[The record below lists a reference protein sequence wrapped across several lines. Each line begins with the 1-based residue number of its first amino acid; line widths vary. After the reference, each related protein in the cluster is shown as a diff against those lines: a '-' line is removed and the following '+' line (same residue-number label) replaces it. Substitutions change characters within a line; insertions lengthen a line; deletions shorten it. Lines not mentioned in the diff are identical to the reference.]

1 MKTFLKATMC
11 TVAMAATMSM
21 AAANFPFP
29 QNMKSPYGYTI
40 PFASPDSIKVHFDL
54 WKKAWYDAN
63 QGWVLAPEGTCS
75 TVSEAIAYGM
85 LITVYM
91 DDGKSNE
98 YKTMF
103 DKLYNTWTSN
113 ASGGGGMNWRIGCD
127 GGSGSAS
134 DADFDAALALV
145 MASKQWGDESYMTKA
160 KSLISWISSNDLN
173 GSKIKPGNQWN
184 DAFNPSY
191 ATTANF
197 KLFQDVAGGSWTGVI
212 SQAYTDLNACANSKT
227 GLVPDWCDWNS
238 HQPTKTSA
246 SVAQDENPGFFD
258 DAARTPWRMAW
269 AYYWYG
275 DTKAQAFNK
284 KINDWMI
291 PETRTASG
299 INSGYFINGQAVKSE
314 KRNFV
319 SSTFSG
325 GMGIA
330 ASSVDESASKSF
342 METVYKALVNMKS
355 CKNASGCGEGSN
367 PGEKY
372 YPATLN
378 LLYLLLMTGN
388 MPNFYNMTGFEKFT
402 PDPSLMSGVGDAEG
416 VQMAKKDSTVGVS
429 GFWNWGGYHD
439 KLGIGTVMSPD
450 SGESPLYAKNCEIT
464 AEATM
469 EIGPEPEWTQAKA
482 DVCKNTPAQCELKYP
497 SAGIA
502 MSFLSNDKK
511 GVDLEALGVKY
522 LRVTAKT
529 QGPIRMAVL
538 NEITNENDAK
548 GVPNA
553 GAGSEPGT
561 YVDPTDDYTAVLY
574 DMTPSQ
580 YGFVGDGKNEF
591 DKLSW
596 VSNEAPI
603 GAEIIKRVTGL
614 KWEVKDA
621 KGGFGSVSIK
631 AIEFLD
637 ASKNVIDPFLITG
650 IRIPEYQCSS
660 NPGSS
665 SSNPGS
671 SAVGFYNAPSIDK
684 VKVIASGNQVQVLG
698 ASVGSAYTVFSLQ
711 GKVVASGM
719 ITSASQ
725 GITVPNKGTFL
736 VRVGTKLHMVAVK

>member
-11 TVAMAATMSM
+11 AVALTAVAGT
-21 AAANFPFP
+21 AGQYPFP
-29 QNMKSPYGYTI
+29 QNMKNPHGYTI
-40 PFASPDSIKVHFDL
+40 PFADTDMIKEHYKL
-54 WKKAWYDAN
+54 WKQAWYDAN

-85 LITVYM
+85 MITVYM
-91 DDGKSNE
+91 DEEDVFK
-98 YKTMF
+98 
-103 DKLYNTWTSN
+103 KLYNTWKSN
-113 ASGGGGMNWRIGCD
+113 GGNGAGMNWRVGCD

-145 MASKQWGDESYMTKA
+145 MASKQWNNSSYLSDA
-160 KSLISWISSNDLN
+160 KTMITWIASNDIKSN
-173 GSKIKPGNQWN
+173 KIMPGNQWS
-184 DAFNPSY
+184 DYFNPSY

-197 KLFQDVAGGSWTGVI
+197 KLFQDVNGGSWNSVI
-212 SQAYTDLNACANSKT
+212 SQAYSDLNACASTTT
-227 GLVPDWCDWNS
+227 GLVSDWCDWNS
-238 HQPTKTSA
+238 HKPVKNDKA
-246 SVAQDENPGFFD
+246 AVGQDENPGFFD

-275 DTKAQAFNK
+275 DTKAQAFNQ

-325 GMGIA
+325 GMGLA

-342 METVYKALVNMKS
+342 METVYKALANMKS
-355 CKNASGCGEGSN
+355 CKNASGCGEGNN

-650 IRIPEYQCSS
+650 IRVPEYQCSS